1 MSDYIKLSGSIMNF
15 KDSENWTILNSIE
28 LSIKNKIE
36 KYGTKL
42 SDWDLSINRGILTG
56 YNDAFI
62 IDEATKNALIASD
75 PKSAELIR
83 PILRGKDIK
92 RYTYDFAKLWIIFV
106 PCGFTNKN
114 KKFEVGPEQW
124 FKETYPSIYFY
135 LIRTEETLSKN
146 RNNKSKGLFRRDD
159 KGDYWWELRSCKYL
173 DDFNKPKLMYSEIVQ
188 EPHFYLDETEHYY
201 PEATTFIMSGSNLK
215 SLYVIL
221 NSTLTFSIFKIFYAG
236 GGLGESG
243 VRYKKAFLNNLRLPF
258 LNQERISR
266 LNDFYE
272 KIKKENYIV
281 TQKQQLAIDQYI
293 ANLYGLSNQ
302 EIDYL
307 L

>member
-1 MSDYIKLSGSIMNF
+1 MNF
-15 KDSENWTILNSIE
+15 KDSENWAILNSIE

-62 IDEATKNALIASD
+62 IDETTKNTLVASD

-92 RYTYDFAKLWIIFV
+92 RYTYHFADLWLIYIPWHF
-106 PCGFTNKN
+106 PLQNDPTIKGAS
-114 KKFEVGPEQW
+114 KKAELE
-124 FKETYPSIYFY
+124 FKKQYPAVYAYLETHK
-135 LIRTEETLSKN
+135 EKLSK
-146 RNNKSKGLFRRDD
+146 RNKAETGIRYEWYALQRWGSNYS
-159 KGDYWWELRSCKYL
+159 

-188 EPHFYLDETEHYY
+188 EPHFYLDEIEHYY

-215 SLYVIL
+215 PLYIIL

-258 LNQERISR
+258 LNQKRISE

-293 ANLYGLSNQ
+293 ANLYGLSKQ